1 MHFNHSFLNGIV
13 TMFYIMLLLGL
24 LVGRIE
30 INGFIVTDHQI
41 IKWTIIVF
49 CVAAVSFEAYSNLFK

>member
-1 MHFNHSFLNGIV
+1 
-13 TMFYIMLLLGL
+13 MFYIMLLLGL

-41 IKWTIIVF
+41 VKWTIIVF